1 MLKELIYRLIHMP
14 RSAAERKI
22 NIKNARARTRSEVK
36 PKLIPALTPEYG
48 NMGDQIIAV
57 AEKMWLNEFFPDFEI
72 VEYTQTQLVNDKNLA
87 LFEAGVK
94 QSDII
99 FLQGGG
105 NLNDM
110 YLVAENIRRKI
121 ITMFPE
127 NSIVLFPQ
135 SVSFGSSEQSLAIK
149 KETAEIYGKHRK
161 LVICTRESVSLET
174 AQEMF
179 PNNKILLYP
188 DIATFLIGKF
198 SFDKKKSGKIAL
210 CFRDD
215 KEKLYSDEELE
226 KAVAELKKDF
236 ECVKIDT
243 HVGHPVT
250 KDERQDE
257 VEAMLNRFAE
267 FDLVITDRF
276 HGVIYSAIADTPCV
290 ALKSLDH
297 KILAGISWFDK
308 NSKIEFAAA
317 AEDIDP
323 LARKLLSLE
332 GGRTPDF
339 AHEFREMADLIG
351 KQIKISPKK
360 P

>member
-14 RSAAERKI
+14 RSAIERKN
-22 NIKNARARTRSEVK
+22 NIKKVLARTSSETK
-36 PKLIPALTPEYG
+36 PKLVLVLTPEYG

-57 AEKMWLNEFFPDFEI
+57 AEKMWLNEFFSDFEV
-72 VEYTQTQLVNDKNLA
+72 VEYTQTQLVSDKKLA
-87 LFEAGVK
+87 LFKAGIK

-127 NSIVLFPQ
+127 NNIVLFPQ
-135 SVSFGSSEQSLAIK
+135 SISFGSSEQSLAIK

-161 LVICTRESVSLET
+161 LVICTRENVSLET
-174 AQEMF
+174 AEDMF
-179 PNNKILLYP
+179 PNNKILLFP
-188 DIATFLIGKF
+188 DIAAFLIGKF

-215 KEKLYSDEELE
+215 KEKLYTDAELE

-243 HVGHPVT
+243 HVGHSVA
-250 KDERQDE
+250 KDERQGE
-257 VEAMLNRFAE
+257 VEAMLSRFAG

-276 HGVIYSAIADTPCV
+276 HGVIYSAIAHTPCV

-297 KILAGISWFDK
+297 KILAGMNWFEK
-308 NSKIEFAAA
+308 FNKIKFADCAD
-317 AEDIDP
+317 DIDP
-323 LARKLLSLE
+323 LARRLLSAEDCETL
-332 GGRTPDF
+332 DF
-339 AHEFREMADLIG
+339 AQNFREMADFIG
-351 KQIKISPKK
+351 KQIKNSAKK

>member
-1 MLKELIYRLIHMP
+1 MLKELVYRLIHIP

-22 NIKNARARTRSEVK
+22 SIKKARARTSSETK
-36 PKLIPALTPEYG
+36 PKFILALTPEYG

-57 AEKMWLNEFFPDFEI
+57 AEKMWLGEIFPDFEI
-72 VEYTQTQLVNDKNLA
+72 IEYTQTELLNDKNLA
-87 LFEAGVK
+87 LFNAGIK
-94 QSDII
+94 KSDII

-110 YLVAENIRRKI
+110 YLKAENIRRKI

-127 NSIVLFPQ
+127 NNIVIFPQ
-135 SVSFGSSEQSLAIK
+135 SVSFGSSEKSLAIK
-149 KETAEIYGKHRK
+149 KETSEIYGKHRK
-161 LVICTRESVSLET
+161 LVICTRDRVSLE
-174 AQEMF
+174 AAEEMF
-179 PNNKILLYP
+179 PNNKVLLYP
-188 DIATFLIGKF
+188 DIAAFLIGKF
-198 SFDKKKSGKIAL
+198 SFDKKKDGKIAL
-210 CFRDD
+210 CFRED

-243 HVGHPVT
+243 HVGHSVT
-250 KDERQDE
+250 KNERHSE

-267 FDLVITDRF
+267 FDLIITDRF
-276 HGVIYSAIADTPCV
+276 HGVIYSAIAGTPCI

-308 NSKIEFAAA
+308 FPEIEFAENA
-317 AEDIDP
+317 DNIDP

-332 GGRTPDF
+332 RREALDF
-339 AHEFREMADLIG
+339 SEDFCEMAEIIE